1 MRRSYLRLAV
11 VLPIVVGCHQTPPQ
25 APESKIAP
33 VDAGDSKPM
42 DGLDALSEQEPND
55 GPDAAQLLA
64 RPARVT
70 ASLHPVQPA
79 TRPDED
85 WFLVKPERVPAD
97 AQVTISGFEGGRL
110 VVELYDRDRDK
121 ILALSTQ
128 PGHALAMPTVRV
140 RDAMLIRLSSPSGG
154 SGPYQLALRLSEP
167 DPNAEAE
174 PNDRPADA
182 TPLALDQ
189 VMHATLGTAQDQ
201 DWYRV
206 ELNPNAGHG
215 PTDAGVAVLVPGAVQ
230 GGAIPAQD
238 GRGGDAATTPAAP
251 VPPATGSGGRG
262 PGSGLGSAGV
272 AGSSSEQVAAAAPLE
287 APDALLRVSVS
298 AIPGVRTQ
306 LAIFDQNQAPV
317 ATLRASKV
325 GAEIEERDLALRAET
340 TAVYLVVTGGPHDPR
355 GPEPAAYQIAVH
367 REPAPAD
374 FEVEPND
381 LPAQATPIT
390 THRAGYLS
398 PAGDV
403 DYYLLH
409 LGGASVIHAVL
420 SPLDH
425 VDSELAVVDEENG
438 KDHVLVRIN
447 EGGVKEPE
455 VIPALV
461 LPAGDHLIRVQAAA
475 HQVGDKWVRDQA
487 NADDPYSLTLSVSP
501 DQGNV
506 EREPNDK
513 PDQATPLK
521 IGQTLSGYA
530 YPPKDIDI
538 FQLDLSAQPV
548 AAGVIIRL
556 AGALRVPLALELH
569 GAPQGAKLGT
579 LLNTSDLGKP
589 GASEEIRAKLD
600 PGIYQIVVRPRP
612 TSRAPGQPLAD
623 PDSPYQLSVQSE

>member
-1 MRRSYLRLAV
+1 MRRSSLCLAIA
-11 VLPIVVGCHQTPPQ
+11 LSIILSCHQSPPP
-25 APESKIAP
+25 APPPKVAP
-33 VDAGDSKPM
+33 SDAGDSKPA
-42 DGLDALSEQEPND
+42 DGLDSVSEQEPND
-55 GPDAAQLLA
+55 GPDAAQLLV
-64 RPARVT
+64 RPTRVT

-85 WFLVKPERVPAD
+85 WFLIKPERVPAD
-97 AQVTISGFEGGRL
+97 AQVTISGFDGGRL

-128 PGHALAMPTVRV
+128 PGHSLAMPTVRV
-140 RDAMLIRLSSPSGG
+140 RDAMLIRLSSPNGG
-154 SGPYQLALRLSEP
+154 AGPYQLALRLSEP

-189 VMHATLGTAQDQ
+189 VMHASLGTGQDQ
-201 DWYRV
+201 DWFRV
-206 ELNPNAGHG
+206 ELNPNGGHG
-215 PTDAGVAVLVPGAVQ
+215 PPDAGLAASVPGAVQ
-230 GGAIPAQD
+230 GGAVPAQD
-238 GRGGDAATTPAAP
+238 PRAGDAATTPIAP
-251 VPPATGSGGRG
+251 PPPATGSGGRG

-272 AGSSSEQVAAAAPLE
+272 AGSSSEQVAALQPLE

-317 ATLRASKV
+317 ATLRASKI
-325 GAEIEERDLALRAET
+325 GAEIDERDLALRPET
-340 TAVYLVVTGGPHDPR
+340 TAVYLVITGSPHDTR
-355 GPEPAAYQIAVH
+355 GPEPAAYQITVH

-381 LPAQATPIT
+381 TPSQATRIG

-409 LGGASVIHAVL
+409 LGEASVVHAVL

-425 VDSELAVVDEENG
+425 VDTELAVVDEENG
-438 KDHVLVRIN
+438 KDHLILRVN
-447 EGGVKEPE
+447 EGGAKEPE

-461 LPAGDHLIRVQAAA
+461 LPAGDHLLRVQTAA

-501 DQGNV
+501 DQGSI

-513 PDQATPLK
+513 PDLATPIK

-538 FQLDLSAQPV
+538 FLLDLSAQPV
-548 AAGVIIRL
+548 ATGIIIRL
-556 AGALRVPLALELH
+556 IGALRVPLALELH

-612 TSRAPGQPLAD
+612 ISRAPGQPLAD
-623 PDSPYQLSVQSE
+623 PDSPYQLSIQSE

>member
-1 MRRSYLRLAV
+1 MRRSHLGLTI
-11 VLPIVVGCHQTPPQ
+11 VLPIFFGCHQSQPPASQ
-25 APESKIAP
+25 PKVVPA
-33 VDAGDSKPM
+33 DAGDSKPA
-42 DGLDALSEQEPND
+42 DGLDPISEQEPND
-55 GPDAAQLLA
+55 GPDAAQLLG

-85 WFLVKPERVPAD
+85 WFLIKPERIPAD

-110 VVELYDRDRDK
+110 VAELYDRDRDK

-128 PGHALAMPTVRV
+128 PGHNLAMPTVRV
-140 RDAMLIRLSSPSGG
+140 RDAILIRLSSPNGG
-154 SGPYQLALRLSEP
+154 AGPYQLALKLSEP

-189 VMHATLGTAQDQ
+189 VMQATLGTAQDQ

-206 ELNPNAGHG
+206 ELNPNGGHG
-215 PTDAGVAVLVPGAVQ
+215 PPDAGLTVSVPGAVQ
-230 GGAIPAQD
+230 GGAVPAQNP
-238 GRGGDAATTPAAP
+238 RAGDAATTPTAP
-251 VPPATGSGGRG
+251 PPPATGSGGRG

-272 AGSSSEQVAAAAPLE
+272 AGSSSEQVAALLPLE

-317 ATLRASKV
+317 ATLRASKI
-325 GAEIEERDLALRAET
+325 GAEIDERDLALRPET
-340 TAVYLVVTGGPHDPR
+340 TAVYLVITGSPHDTR

-381 LPAQATPIT
+381 VPGQATRIA
-390 THRAGYLS
+390 THRAGYLA

-409 LGGASVIHAVL
+409 LGEPSVVHAVL

-425 VDSELAVVDEENG
+425 VDTELAVVDEENG
-438 KDHVLVRIN
+438 KDHVILRVN
-447 EGGVKEPE
+447 EGGVKESE

-461 LPAGDHLIRVQAAA
+461 LPAGDHLLRVQAAA

-487 NADDPYSLTLSVSP
+487 NADDPYSLTLSVSA
-501 DQGNV
+501 DQGTI

-513 PDQATPLK
+513 PDQATPVK

-530 YPPKDIDI
+530 YPPKDVDI

-548 AAGVIIRL
+548 ATGVIIRL
-556 AGALRVPLALELH
+556 VGALRVPLALELH
-569 GAPQGAKLGT
+569 GAPQGTKLGT

-612 TSRAPGQPLAD
+612 ISRAPGQPLAD
-623 PDSPYQLSVQSE
+623 PDSPYQLSIQSE